1 MAKNYLGNGWKA
13 EKYDIIN
20 LSVNLEK
27 LNQLT
32 PNEYGDI
39 KITVASMK
47 EPNAKT
53 KATHT
58 VYENDYTPQGERT
71 REPHYDVQDFTSS
84 DSDSGLPF

>member
-13 EKYDIIN
+13 GQYDIIN
-20 LSVNLEK
+20 LSLNLAK
-27 LNQLT
+27 LNEL
-32 PNEYGDI
+32 PVNEYGDI

-58 VYENDYTPQGERT
+58 VYENDYKPNGN
-71 REPHYDVQDFTSS
+71 TSPA
-84 DSDSGLPF
+84 DNFDPDKW